1 MSYSLESTESLL
13 LKQNIKVKVGIEILF
28 SILLWACKYLCLSG
42 LQESSLWSAGQCMTT
57 GSLWI

>member
-13 LKQNIKVKVGIEILF
+13 LKQNIKVKVGTEILF
-28 SILLWACKYLCLSG
+28 SILLWAWKYLCLAG
-42 LQESSLWSAGQCMTT
+42 RQESSLWSTCQCVTA